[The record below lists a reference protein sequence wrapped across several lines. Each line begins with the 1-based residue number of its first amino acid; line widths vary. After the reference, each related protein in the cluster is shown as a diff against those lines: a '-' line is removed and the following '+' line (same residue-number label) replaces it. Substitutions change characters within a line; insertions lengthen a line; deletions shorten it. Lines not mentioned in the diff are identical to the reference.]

1 MQEGPRGDGGAA
13 VSRPRGSEALV
24 HGPPP
29 VMNVAR
35 SGWPC
40 ASHVHVHGASR
51 GTLALRALG
60 GLGNAGM
67 TGKGSRGRAR
77 APIDCARMHAND
89 ASVGLF
95 MVNNSSCVLVCMIVS
110 LVSLLIS
117 HSSSSAHDWNRFQA
131 VQGTSPPPDLAVG
144 RLSEPKIGG
153 GYRNERVRWNLAA
166 RHQPMHP
173 DHRHGC
179 INSYQAWFYTR
190 DSPFSHT
197 AIANS

>member
-1 MQEGPRGDGGAA
+1 MACCSRTSSYFLNSTATPGISGPVVMRKGPRGDGGAA
-13 VSRPRGSEALV
+13 GSRPRGSEALV
-24 HGPPP
+24 HGGSPA
-29 VMNVAR
+29 MNVAR
-35 SGWPC
+35 PGWPC

-51 GTLALRALG
+51 GTLPLRALG

-67 TGKGSRGRAR
+67 AGKGSRGRAR

-144 RLSEPKIGG
+144 RLSEPK
-153 GYRNERVRWNLAA
+153 
-166 RHQPMHP
+166 
-173 DHRHGC
+173 
-179 INSYQAWFYTR
+179 NSL
-190 DSPFSHT
+190 SS
-197 AIANS
+197 